1 MPSPVRARRFAAPRG
16 LPLPNR
22 TLRVL
27 REGGY
32 LKRPAL
38 ALSCVLNSFSRGRR
52 FAPVRSYALGN
63 ACYADCQGS
72 GSQPGGSEVRPE
84 WARHLVGL
92 EQPRMCLVR
101 RSVGHRLVSLPAYC
115 FSSRSSPTRI
125 AARSAIERTGML
137 PSDVSNGASA
147 SSRAIVCSSRRALTW
162 FLVTAGRLRFRGLGG
177 TVGIGHVLWNGE
189 FAAQGSAGVFSA
201 KGSRLSTTVRDSV
214 SRQNF
219 YRNRRLNGNASPLP
233 KATS

>member
-27 REGGY
+27 REGGC

-38 ALSCVLNSFSRGRR
+38 ALPCVLNGFSRGRR
-52 FAPVRSYALGN
+52 FAPVRSGALGS

-84 WARHLVGL
+84 CARHLVGL

-101 RSVGHRLVSLPAYC
+101 RSVGHRLGSLPAC
-115 FSSRSSPTRI
+115 CRSSTSSPVRI
-125 AARSAIERTGML
+125 TARSTIERRDVV

-147 SSRAIVCSSRRALTW
+147 SSLAIVGSSRRALTW
-162 FLVTAGRLRFRGLGG
+162 FIDTAGRLGFRGVGG
-177 TVGIGHVLWNGE
+177 TFGIGRGLWNGE
-189 FAAQGSAGVFSA
+189 IAAQGAAGIVSA
-201 KGSRLSTTVRDSV
+201 KGSRLFTT
-214 SRQNF
+214 
-219 YRNRRLNGNASPLP
+219 GH
-233 KATS
+233 